1 MLFIYLLI
9 LFLQGGTV
17 KITDRTKLD
26 PHDPR
31 DLPEKLVPKV
41 KKSRGMYLNTKNS
54 RKRKRKQN
62 KHAAFKTR
70 PAFS

>member
-26 PHDPR
+26 LR